1 MAELVEF
8 TPDLSFGTLSVNGL
22 SMFTG
27 CWFIGDMSPI
37 LDDAELRGSDRLI
50 PMAPGTLARPRR
62 RTVTRKDFPLFIT
75 GKFNQ
80 AGDIVGADD
89 TAWKA
94 GLITNIRALKDGLG
108 IGEDAPF
115 SIYGT
120 VEVQWT
126 EPSGSIQTKDAHVLS
141 PMKVQT
147 KPGAVAVAVLSLSFP
162 SGVFT

>member
-1 MAELVEF
+1 MSELVAF
-8 TPDLSFGTLSVNGL
+8 TPDLSFGTLTVNGL
-22 SMFTG
+22 AMFTG
-27 CWFIGDMSPI
+27 CWFIGDMSAI

-62 RTVTRKDFPLFIT
+62 RTVTRKDFPMYVT
-75 GKFNQ
+75 GHYNQ
-80 AGDIVGADD
+80 AGQVVGETEAV
-89 TAWKA
+89 WKSN
-94 GLITNIRALKDGLG
+94 LITNLRALKSGLG
-108 IGEDAPF
+108 IGEDAPS

-120 VEVQWT
+120 VEVEWT